1 MGILPEYTSVQDAH
15 AVPVEGE
22 EGTGPLDMEG
32 QTNASSR
39 VDAENWACPPEGKA
53 VLLTQAIS
61 PAHKTFS
68 FTILHQVLLAKVEF
82 FKAVK
87 PITT

>member
-1 MGILPEYTSVQDAH
+1 MKSFKKAFMLLCMGILPECMSVWDAH

-39 VDAENWACPPEGKA
+39 VDAENWACPPEEKA
-53 VLLTQAIS
+53 VLLTQIIS
-61 PAHKTFS
+61 PA
-68 FTILHQVLLAKVEF
+68 L
-82 FKAVK
+82 
-87 PITT
+87 